1 MLHQLCREE
10 AATEE
15 QAETAITLSTE
26 QGFVQ
31 MLAAATVLR
40 GWGVAM
46 QGQGAEGITQLRQG
60 LAAWQATG
68 AGLERPYFLVL
79 LAEGYG
85 KVGQLEEGLK
95 TLADALKQLEKTEEH
110 RYEAELYRLKG
121 ELTLQLET
129 RGWRLETSSPSSQA
143 SSLTPQVSSG
153 VEQEAEGDFLKAIA
167 IARQQQ
173 AKSLELRAVMSLS
186 RLWQHQGK
194 REEARQMLAE
204 IYNWFTEGF
213 NTRDLQEAKALLEQL
228 H

>member
-10 AATEE
+10 GAAEE
-15 QAETAITLSTE
+15 QAETAITVSTE

-31 MLAAATVLR
+31 MLAAAAVLR
-40 GWGVAM
+40 GWGLAM
-46 QGQGAEGITQLRQG
+46 QGQGEEGITQIRQG

-68 AGLERPYFLVL
+68 AGVEQPYFLVL

-85 KVGQLEEGLK
+85 KVGQSEEGLK
-95 TLADALKQLEKTEEH
+95 TLAGALTQLEKTEEH

-121 ELTLQLET
+121 ELTLQTSVEDRES
-129 RGWRLETSSPSSQA
+129 RGKE
-143 SSLTPQVSSG
+143 
-153 VEQEAEGDFLKAIA
+153 VEACFHKAIE
-167 IARQQQ
+167 IARKQQ

-194 REEARQMLAE
+194 REDARQMLAD

-213 NTRDLQEAKALLEQL
+213 DTQDLKDAKALLEDL
-228 H
+228 SERMSTSE